1 MMWDYGFGG
10 WWMWIPAVLIPLL
23 IVAGIIVM
31 IVLLVRSGGSAG
43 RGPTGPSDTTYTD
56 PARRLLE
63 ERLAR
68 GEITPEQYRELL
80 NTLEE
85 GRRR

>member
-1 MMWDYGFGG
+1 MMWDYGFGA
-10 WWMWIPAVLIPLL
+10 WWMWIPVVLVPLL
-23 IVAGIIVM
+23 VIAGIIVM

-43 RGPTGPSDTTYTD
+43 RGPAGPSDTID

>member
-1 MMWDYGFGG
+1 MMWDYGFGA
-10 WWMWIPAVLIPLL
+10 WWMWIPVVLVPLL
-23 IVAGIIVM
+23 VIAGIIVM

-43 RGPTGPSDTTYTD
+43 RAPAGPSDTID
-56 PARRLLE
+56 QARRLLE

-68 GEITPEQYRELL
+68 GEITPEQFRELL